1 MSLYHKY
8 VKQEMSKYSLI
19 FLPLVNVMITLTLS
33 GKTFG
38 IQEVAPFWWE
48 STKNISIASEK
59 ELKVSQVNSFY
70 GWTF

>member
-38 IQEVAPFWWE
+38 IQEVAPF
-48 STKNISIASEK
+48 
-59 ELKVSQVNSFY
+59 
-70 GWTF
+70 